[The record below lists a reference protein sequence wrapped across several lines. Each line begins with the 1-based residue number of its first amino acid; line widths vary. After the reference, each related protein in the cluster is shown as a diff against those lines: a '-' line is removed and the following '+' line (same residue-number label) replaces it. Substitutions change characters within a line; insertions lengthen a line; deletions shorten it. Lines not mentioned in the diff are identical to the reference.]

1 MAHVHKRSSTIGR
14 PPRRGAPR
22 GSRHRHAACARP
34 PGGLANGHDDARLA
48 TAGRIAGA
56 WFGAM
61 DSDAG
66 DELIAAGLLI
76 LAGPFD
82 GDRLTAGVRRGLNE
96 RRYQEP

>member
-1 MAHVHKRSSTIGR
+1 M
-14 PPRRGAPR
+14 
-22 GSRHRHAACARP
+22 
-34 PGGLANGHDDARLA
+34 RLE

-66 DELIAAGLLI
+66 HELIAAGLLI

-96 RRYQEP
+96 RPDRSREYAARPEGVHRSIRVVDGR

>member
-1 MAHVHKRSSTIGR
+1 MPQLVGHD
-14 PPRRGAPR
+14 
-22 GSRHRHAACARP
+22 ARTEP
-34 PGGLANGHDDARLA
+34 SLQPLLDRLVALANGHDDARLG
-48 TAGRIAGA
+48 TAGRIAGS

-66 DELIAAGLLI
+66 HELIAAGLLI

-96 RRYQEP
+96 HRDKEP